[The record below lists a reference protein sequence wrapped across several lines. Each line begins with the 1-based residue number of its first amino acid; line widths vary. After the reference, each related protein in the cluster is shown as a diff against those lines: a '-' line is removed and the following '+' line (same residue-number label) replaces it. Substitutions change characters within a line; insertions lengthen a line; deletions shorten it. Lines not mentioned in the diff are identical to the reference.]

1 VEVFPFHQI
10 PRVFVK
16 ELNNLRS
23 PRQTKKRQHNTMQ
36 HFRGKKAAFLKAFRQ
51 SPAIAPAADKIG
63 VNRCTIYRW
72 MEADHA
78 FAEAVEDARQAAI
91 DDLEAIHFEKARD
104 RDTLARI
111 HILRSRRGNIY
122 GDRSKGAVECQPW
135 QPEPLSPEQMKNA
148 LRVAMDSMRN
158 CNLPAKS
165 AQEADAEIVT
175 DTDTP
180 R

>member
-1 VEVFPFHQI
+1 
-10 PRVFVK
+10 
-16 ELNNLRS
+16 
-23 PRQTKKRQHNTMQ
+23 MQ

-72 MEADHA
+72 MEANHA

-111 HILRSRRGNIY
+111 HLLRSRRGNIY
-122 GDRSKGAVECQPW
+122 GDHGKVEAAAQPW
-135 QPEPLSPEQMKNA
+135 QPPELSTELKA
-148 LRVAMDSMRN
+148 KLAKAMVDAMRD
-158 CNLPAKS
+158 CNLPAKP
-165 AQEADAEIVT
+165 AQETDAENKP
-175 DTDTP
+175 DADTP
-180 R
+180 H